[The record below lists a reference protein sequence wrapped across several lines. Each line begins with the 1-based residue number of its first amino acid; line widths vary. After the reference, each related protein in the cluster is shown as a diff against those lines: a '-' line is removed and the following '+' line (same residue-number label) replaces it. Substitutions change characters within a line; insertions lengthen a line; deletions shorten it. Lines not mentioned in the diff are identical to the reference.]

1 MGLEREKAR
10 SSPDTVDP
18 SVWEKV
24 IAYLETLP
32 LSDDVDPDDV
42 DPFV

>member
-1 MGLEREKAR
+1 MGLDWEKAN

-32 LSDDVDPDDV
+32 ISNVVDPDEV